1 MAAGFANLHTHS
13 HYSLLDGV
21 AQIPDLAK
29 YAKKIGYGALALTDA
44 GNLYGAIEFFV
55 ACQKQE
61 IKPIFG
67 VDFYVAARTRHD
79 KEPRI
84 DSRRSRL
91 VLLAKSEAGWKN
103 LMALVTYS
111 HLEGM
116 YYKPRIDREL
126 MARHAGDLVCIVPF
140 WSGDVA
146 RALAIA
152 NRERAAE
159 LLDFYRAT
167 YGAENVY
174 LEVCTHPEIE
184 TAGLRRQ
191 QVVAF
196 ARERGVPLVA
206 AHDSYYLKPE
216 DRIARRTLRSVMSS
230 GPGEDRSDDEDDFS
244 LPSPEEMAARFADLP
259 DALENAAKIAE
270 ACNVPMELAKW
281 KFPNYT
287 IESGRAPDDELR
299 HLAYEG
305 APKRGVTLEGAAKE
319 RLDYELSVIAK
330 KGYSVYFL
338 VVADLLREARERG
351 ILTTIRGSVAGSLT
365 TYVTGITN
373 VNPLEYGLPFERF
386 LNPDRPSA
394 PDIDMDYADNRR
406 DEIIAYARAK
416 YGEDKVAQIGT
427 FGTMMA
433 KGSVRDTA
441 RALGYDYQKGD
452 QISKLIPMGAQG
464 FPMTIDRALAEVPEL
479 KELYGKDADTKRI
492 IDTAKK
498 IEGCARHMSVHAA
511 GVVIAPS
518 PLIEY
523 TPVQYDPKVGAAGD
537 AKGKLVTQFDM
548 HGVGEDGVGLLK
560 FDFLGIRNLSI
571 LADAVRRVE
580 EATGE
585 RIDIEKIPLDDP
597 KTFRMLARGETEGL
611 FQLNGDG
618 MTKFLVEL
626 KPSTIHDINAMV
638 ALYRPGPIEMIPE
651 YIARKHDPSKVRY
664 LDPRMKPI
672 LERSYGVITYQD
684 DVMLI
689 AIELAGY
696 SWVEADKLRKAMGK
710 KIPELMEEQK
720 SKLKKGLIEHGMSEA
735 KADELWLLIEPFAA
749 YGFNKAHA
757 ASYGRVAYQT
767 AYMKANYPALY
778 MAAVLVAHTSDT
790 EEIAAYVRECG
801 RMGIPVLPP
810 SVNESG
816 ADFTVIRDAD
826 GKESIRFGLATIKNF
841 GEGVARAIEEERR
854 RGGPFA
860 SLEDFMTRVNGKDFN
875 KKGLE
880 ALARCGAL
888 DELGDRATIVAN
900 LDRLVE
906 WKRDLAKVPEN
917 QSSLFGAAS
926 PVAGL
931 RLEPVPPAT
940 LEERLGWEKELLGL
954 YLSGHPLDPWRESL
968 ATREKN
974 AAWVK
979 DRSRDGNPVVIAG
992 VVETV
997 KDLRTSKGDLMSFMT
1012 LRDLSGA
1019 VECVVFPEAR
1029 KTYDELVKA
1038 DRVVAVKGKVSL
1050 RNGERSIVVDKMK
1063 RLAAQA

>member
-1 MAAGFANLHTHS
+1 M
-13 HYSLLDGV
+13 
-21 AQIPDLAK
+21 
-29 YAKKIGYGALALTDA
+29 
-44 GNLYGAIEFFV
+44 
-55 ACQKQE
+55 
-61 IKPIFG
+61 
-67 VDFYVAARTRHD
+67 
-79 KEPRI
+79 
-84 DSRRSRL
+84 
-91 VLLAKSEAGWKN
+91 
-103 LMALVTYS
+103 
-111 HLEGM
+111 
-116 YYKPRIDREL
+116 
-126 MARHAGDLVCIVPF
+126 HA
-140 WSGDVA
+140 
-146 RALAIA
+146 
-152 NRERAAE
+152 
-159 LLDFYRAT
+159 
-167 YGAENVY
+167 
-174 LEVCTHPEIE
+174 
-184 TAGLRRQ
+184 
-191 QVVAF
+191 
-196 ARERGVPLVA
+196 
-206 AHDSYYLKPE
+206 
-216 DRIARRTLRSVMSS
+216 
-230 GPGEDRSDDEDDFS
+230 
-244 LPSPEEMAARFADLP
+244 
-259 DALENAAKIAE
+259 
-270 ACNVPMELAKW
+270 
-281 KFPNYT
+281 
-287 IESGRAPDDELR
+287 
-299 HLAYEG
+299 
-305 APKRGVTLEGAAKE
+305 
-319 RLDYELSVIAK
+319 
-330 KGYSVYFL
+330 
-338 VVADLLREARERG
+338 
-351 ILTTIRGSVAGSLT
+351 
-365 TYVTGITN
+365 
-373 VNPLEYGLPFERF
+373 
-386 LNPDRPSA
+386 
-394 PDIDMDYADNRR
+394 
-406 DEIIAYARAK
+406 
-416 YGEDKVAQIGT
+416 
-427 FGTMMA
+427 
-433 KGSVRDTA
+433 
-441 RALGYDYQKGD
+441 
-452 QISKLIPMGAQG
+452 
-464 FPMTIDRALAEVPEL
+464 
-479 KELYGKDADTKRI
+479 
-492 IDTAKK
+492 
-498 IEGCARHMSVHAA
+498 
-511 GVVIAPS
+511 
-518 PLIEY
+518 
-523 TPVQYDPKVGAAGD
+523 
-537 AKGKLVTQFDM
+537 
-548 HGVGEDGVGLLK
+548 VGEDNVGLLK

-571 LADAVRRVE
+571 LADAVRRVRE
-580 EATGE
+580 STGE
-585 RIDIEKIPLDDP
+585 QIDIENIPLDDS
-597 KTFRMLARGETEGL
+597 KTFKMLARGETEGL

-672 LERSYGVITYQD
+672 VERSYGVITYQD
-684 DVMLI
+684 DVMLV

-720 SKLKKGLIEHGMSEA
+720 SKLKKGLVEHGMSEA

-790 EEIAAYVRECG
+790 EEIAAYVRECS

-816 ADFTVIRDAD
+816 ADFTVLRDAD

-880 ALARCGAL
+880 ALAKCGAL
-888 DELGDRATIVAN
+888 DDLADQVGGRATIVAN

-931 RLEPVPPAT
+931 RLEPVPTAT
-940 LEERLGWEKELLGL
+940 LEERLAWEKELLGL
-954 YLSGHPLDPWRESL
+954 YLSGHPLDPWRASL
-968 ATREKN
+968 AGREKN

-979 DRSRDGNPVVIAG
+979 DRSRDGNAVVIAG

-997 KDLRTSKGDLMSFMT
+997 KDLRTAKGDLMSFMT

-1050 RNGERSIVVDKMK
+1050 RNGERSIIVDKMK